1 VVFWEAREATRVS
14 KKGHTEEQILRAL
27 RQAESGTRVADI
39 CREHGVSEATYYV
52 WKKKYAGLG
61 LEELRELRQLREE
74 NGKLKRLVADLSL
87 DRHVLQE
94 IVRKKL

>member
-1 VVFWEAREATRVS
+1 MVFWEAQEATRVS